1 MASKADPLS
10 SWRFSVSSEPQEYPT
25 YPRPVWLAPAIP
37 RNSLHWQALA
47 GGLKRH
53 SASGTQTQCML
64 GCTSGTF
71 LQTLLEFVVAMD
83 LGPIMGTGVGTGA
96 SSVGAV

>member
-1 MASKADPLS
+1 
-10 SWRFSVSSEPQEYPT
+10 
-25 YPRPVWLAPAIP
+25 
-37 RNSLHWQALA
+37 
-47 GGLKRH
+47 
-53 SASGTQTQCML
+53 ML